1 MLQIGDIVTV
11 KSSPGIPAT
20 ITGVLHEKSETYTL
34 SKEVVNGR
42 YVRARETITIYGL
55 DEGPCWWT
63 DELLQPTGE
72 RRDVQPHTYNL
83 GDKVRLLTEG
93 EGSAWVVKAI
103 RHRTDGYEYELIAPD
118 KASRHVGEAEIAS
131 TDAYTLF

>member
-42 YVRARETITIYGL
+42 YVWARETITIYGL
-55 DEGPCWWT
+55 DDGPCWWA
-63 DELLQPTGE
+63 DELLQQE
-72 RRDVQPHTYNL
+72 NAEMSNHTHTISVTKFAFSL
-83 GDKVRLLTEG
+83 KVKVPRGL
-93 EGSAWVVKAI
+93 
-103 RHRTDGYEYELIAPD
+103 
-118 KASRHVGEAEIAS
+118 
-131 TDAYTLF
+131 

>member
-20 ITGVLHEKSETYTL
+20 VTGILHEQSETYTL

-42 YVRARETITIYGL
+42 YVWARETITIYGL
-55 DEGPCWWT
+55 DDGPCRWT
-63 DELLQPTGE
+63 DESLQPTGYH
-72 RRDVQPHTYNL
+72 RDVQPHAHNL
-83 GDKVRLLTEG
+83 GDKVRIIAEG
-93 EGSAWVVKAI
+93 EGSTWVVKAI

-118 KASRHVGEAEIAS
+118 RVSRRVGEVEIAS

>member
-11 KSSPGIPAT
+11 KSSPNTPVT
-20 ITGVLHEKSETYTL
+20 ITGVLHEKSETDTL
-34 SKEVVNGR
+34 TDEVVNGR
-42 YVRARETITIYGL
+42 YVWARETITIYGL
-55 DEGPCWWT
+55 DDGPCWWT

-93 EGSAWVVKAI
+93 EGSAWIVKAI

-118 KASRHVGEAEIAS
+118 KASRRVGEVEIAS
-131 TDAYTLF
+131 VDAYTLF

>member
-11 KSSPGIPAT
+11 TSNPDTPAT

-42 YVRARETITIYGL
+42 YVWARETVMLYGL
-55 DEGPCWWT
+55 DEGPCWRT
-63 DELLQPTGE
+63 DELLQPTGDH
-72 RRDVQPHTYNL
+72 RDVQPPIHNL
-83 GDKVRLLTEG
+83 GDKVRLLTDG

-118 KASRHVGEAEIAS
+118 KASRRVGEAEIAS

>member
-34 SKEVVNGR
+34 TDEVVNGR
-42 YVRARETITIYGL
+42 YVWARETITIYGL
-55 DEGPCWWT
+55 DDGPCWWA

-72 RRDVQPHTYNL
+72 RRNVQSHTYNL

-93 EGSAWVVKAI
+93 EGTTWVVEAI
-103 RHRTDGYEYELIAPD
+103 RHRTDGYEYELNAPD
-118 KASRHVGEAEIAS
+118 RASRRVGEAEIAS

>member
-11 KSSPGIPAT
+11 KSSPGIPVT

-34 SKEVVNGR
+34 SKDVVNGR
-42 YVRARETITIYGL
+42 YVWARDTITIYGL
-55 DEGPCWWT
+55 DDGPCWWT

-72 RRDVQPHTYNL
+72 RRNVQSHTYNL

-93 EGSAWVVKAI
+93 EGSAWIVKAI

-118 KASRHVGEAEIAS
+118 KASRRIGEVEIAS
-131 TDAYTLF
+131 VDAYTLF

>member
-20 ITGVLHEKSETYTL
+20 ITGILHEQSETYTL

-42 YVRARETITIYGL
+42 YVWARETITIYGL
-55 DEGPCWWT
+55 DDGPCWWT
-63 DELLQPTGE
+63 DESLQPTGYH
-72 RRDVQPHTYNL
+72 RDVQPHAYNL
-83 GDKVRLLTEG
+83 GDKVRIIAEG
-93 EGSAWVVKAI
+93 EGSTWVVKAI

-118 KASRHVGEAEIAS
+118 RTSRRVGEVEIAS

>member
-34 SKEVVNGR
+34 TDEVVNGR
-42 YVRARETITIYGL
+42 YVWARETITIYGL
-55 DEGPCWWT
+55 DDGPCWWT

-72 RRDVQPHTYNL
+72 RRDVPPHAYNL
-83 GDKVRLLTEG
+83 GDKVYLPTEG
-93 EGSAWVVKAI
+93 EGTTWVVKAI
-103 RHRTDGYEYELIAPD
+103 RHRTDGYEYELNTPD
-118 KASRHVGEAEIAS
+118 RASRRIGEVEIAS
-131 TDAYTLF
+131 VDAYTLF

>member
-34 SKEVVNGR
+34 TGEVVNGR
-42 YVRARETITIYGL
+42 YVWARETITIYGL
-55 DEGPCWWT
+55 DDGPCWWT

-83 GDKVRLLTEG
+83 GDFVARK
-93 EGSAWVVKAI
+93 
-103 RHRTDGYEYELIAPD
+103 
-118 KASRHVGEAEIAS
+118 
-131 TDAYTLF
+131 

>member
-11 KSSPGIPAT
+11 KSSPNIPAT
-20 ITGVLHEKSETYTL
+20 ITGILHEKSETYTL
-34 SKEVVNGR
+34 TDEIVNGR
-42 YVRARETITIYGL
+42 YVWARETITIYGL
-55 DEGPCWWT
+55 DDGPCWWT

-72 RRDVQPHTYNL
+72 RSDIQPHAYNL

-93 EGSAWVVKAI
+93 EGSTWVVEAI
-103 RHRTDGYEYELIAPD
+103 RHRTDGYEYELIASD
-118 KASRHVGEAEIAS
+118 RASRRVGEAEIAS